1 MKKIILSTF
10 SIVALS
16 LSSFGQTCNLFFSEY
31 LEGSSN
37 NKAIEI
43 YNPLTTAVNLGD
55 YKIFRYNNGSPTP
68 TDSLQLV
75 GTLAPG
81 AVYVAGN
88 PSAVPAMTAVSDTLH
103 TITFFNGD
111 DAMELRYMPTNT
123 SLDVIGIIGNDPG
136 VNWVVGTGATSE
148 FTLVRKFVH
157 LNGETNWAIGATEWD
172 VYPQNTETFLGS
184 HSGAP
189 CCLNTTASVAA
200 TSCVS
205 YTWAQ
210 NGMNYTSSG
219 NYNDTIANVAGCD
232 SIITLNLTILDAAVG
247 SQTMTVCAG
256 DSVTV
261 GTITHN
267 TTGVFT
273 DVLTAANG
281 CDSTVT
287 TNLTV
292 SAAIVGSQSITVCA
306 GGSVTVGTVTHT
318 TTGVFIDV
326 LTATNGC
333 DSTVTTNLTVDPVI
347 DVTITNAS
355 PVLTANQTGATYQW
369 LDCNNSNQA
378 IAGETNQNYTATVSG
393 SYAVEITVGNC
404 VDTSVCETVTVTSIH
419 SVSENVF
426 AVYPNPSSGVFT
438 MNLVSVSK
446 VEITNTLGQ
455 FVYEKQLN
463 SGKQE
468 IDLTNVVEGVYF
480 VKVISGKQQG
490 VKRIVISK

>member
-1 MKKIILSTF
+1 M
-10 SIVALS
+10 S
-16 LSSFGQTCNLFFSEY
+16 LASYGQTCNLFFSEY

-43 YNPLTTAVNLGD
+43 YNPLTTSVDLAD
-55 YKIFRYNNGSPTP
+55 YKIYRYNNGSTTP
-68 TDSLQLV
+68 TDSVQLV

-88 PSAVPAMTAVSDTLH
+88 PSAVAAIMAVSDTLH

-123 SLDVIGIIGNDPG
+123 SLDVIGIIGIDPG

-148 FTLVRKFVH
+148 FTLVRQFVH
-157 LNGETNWAIGATEWD
+157 RDGETNWAIASTEWD
-172 VYPQNTETFLGS
+172 VYPQNTTTFIGS

-200 TSCVS
+200 SSCVS

-210 NGMNYTSSG
+210 NGMSYTSSG

-232 SIITLNLTILDAAVG
+232 SIITLNLTILDASTG

-256 DSVTV
+256 GSVTV
-261 GTITHN
+261 GTITHT

-292 SAAIVGSQSITVCA
+292 SPAIVGSQTMTVCA
-306 GGSVTVGTVTHT
+306 GGSVTVGTTTHN
-318 TTGVFIDV
+318 TTGV
-326 LTATNGC
+326 
-333 DSTVTTNLTVDPVI
+333 
-347 DVTITNAS
+347 TNAS

-404 VDTSVCETVTVTSIH
+404 VNTSTCETVTVTSIN
-419 SVSENVF
+419 SISENDF
-426 AVYPNPSSGVFT
+426 AVYPNPSTGLFT
-438 MNLVSVSK
+438 MNLINASK

-455 FVYEKQLN
+455 LVF
-463 SGKQE
+463 
-468 IDLTNVVEGVYF
+468 
-480 VKVISGKQQG
+480 
-490 VKRIVISK
+490 